1 MCPRVGV
8 TGEKVERVPQ
18 SQPQGPGHPAPRA
31 VETEASVSGSGRGDG
46 PTGLERQPRMEE
58 SLLGWTWTWNSLR
71 VLAQLGQEILAH
83 GCLRGHGGAS
93 IAGLS
98 RASVPFAGWSWASVL
113 LPGARPLSQ
122 APVPSPIP
130 SPGRPSLSRA
140 PVPSPRRPSTLP
152 SPLLGICPLF
162 CPSPR
167 CLSPLPAPGPS
178 PKRPSLSRAPI
189 PSPRHPSLLPSPLLG
204 VRPSPGRPSLLPGT
218 RPLSWASVPSPGH
231 LSPLPSLSWASVPSP
246 IPSPRPPSV
255 SRASVPSPGHLS
267 PLPGICPSPGCLFP
281 LPGGPGHLS
290 LPRAAVAIRP
300 LSCSQEPLLLA
311 LPGPDRHLGLGT
323 PCHPQR
329 RCTWSSEGRCRW
341 ARCWGQSTLA
351 TNAWLPSPADHASG
365 WIMPGAV
372 YLSERGRGGGPW
384 RALGP
389 WAQPVHPPAPAVSR
403 PS

>member
-31 VETEASVSGSGRGDG
+31 AETEASVSGSGRGDG
-46 PTGLERQPRMEE
+46 PTGLERQPRTEE

-93 IAGLS
+93 IAGRS

-122 APVPSPIP
+122 APVPSPVPSPGHLSSLPSLSQVSVPSPGPRPLSQAPVPLPGTHPLSQAPVPSSIP
-130 SPGRPSLSRA
+130 SLGRPSLSRA
-140 PVPSPRRPSTLP
+140 PVPSPRHP
-152 SPLLGICPLF
+152 SPLLGICPLSWASVS
-162 CPSPR
+162 SPV
-167 CLSPLPAPGPS
+167 
-178 PKRPSLSRAPI
+178 
-189 PSPRHPSLLPSPLLG
+189 PLLG
-204 VRPSPGRPSLLPGT
+204 VCPLSHPLSQAPVCLPSV
-218 RPLSWASVPSPGH
+218 RPL
-231 LSPLPSLSWASVPSP
+231 
-246 IPSPRPPSV
+246 
-255 SRASVPSPGHLS
+255 SRASVPSPRHLS
-267 PLPGICPSPGCLFP
+267 ISRVPVPSPRWSWASVP
-281 LPGGPGHLS
+281 PPGGRGHPS
-290 LPRAAVAIRP
+290 
-300 LSCSQEPLLLA
+300 PLLLTGA
-311 LPGPDRHLGLGT
+311 PTPGSPWPVSGPPTGPDCHLGLGT

-365 WIMPGAV
+365 WIMPGGV

-389 WAQPVHPPAPAVSR
+389 WAQPVHPRAPAVSR

>member
-140 PVPSPRRPSTLP
+140 PVPSPRHP
-152 SPLLGICPLF
+152 SPLLGICPLSWASVS
-162 CPSPR
+162 SPV
-167 CLSPLPAPGPS
+167 
-178 PKRPSLSRAPI
+178 
-189 PSPRHPSLLPSPLLG
+189 PLLG
-204 VRPSPGRPSLLPGT
+204 VCPLSHPLSQAPVCLPSV
-218 RPLSWASVPSPGH
+218 RPL
-231 LSPLPSLSWASVPSP
+231 
-246 IPSPRPPSV
+246 
-255 SRASVPSPGHLS
+255 SRASVPSPRHLS
-267 PLPGICPSPGCLFP
+267 ISRVPVPSPRWSWASVP
-281 LPGGPGHLS
+281 PPGGRGHPS
-290 LPRAAVAIRP
+290 
-300 LSCSQEPLLLA
+300 PLLLTGA
-311 LPGPDRHLGLGT
+311 PTPG
-323 PCHPQR
+323 
-329 RCTWSSEGRCRW
+329 
-341 ARCWGQSTLA
+341 
-351 TNAWLPSPADHASG
+351 SP
-365 WIMPGAV
+365 
-372 YLSERGRGGGPW
+372 
-384 RALGP
+384 
-389 WAQPVHPPAPAVSR
+389 R
-403 PS
+403 P